1 MRIKMFAAFA
11 TTLLLVALAL
21 NVSAAAAD
29 QQSGT
34 WKMNPAKSKYSPGPA
49 PKSVT
54 VKIDSDADNIKLSS
68 DGIDAAGNPT
78 HIEYTAKY
86 DGQDYPITGA
96 PNADTIA
103 LERIDA
109 STIQSTSKKAG
120 QVVMIVRSVV
130 SKDGK
135 TRTSTFK
142 GTDAKGQDVNNVVVY
157 DKQ

>member
-86 DGQDYPITGA
+86 DGQDYPITGV

-103 LERIDA
+103 LERIDT